1 MGQEPRLPR
10 AQLHNTFLG
19 PESQPRAPARPGPGE
34 RRQEADWKSRLA
46 ASCAHGRRTKCPPP
60 AGSLTQRL
68 GNELR
73 EEGHEGRRAGGRAA
87 AAPLLGLGSN
97 PVYSPEPQQLLLL
110 LHC

>member
-19 PESQPRAPARPGPGE
+19 PESRPRAPARPGPGE

-46 ASCAHGRRTKCPPP
+46 ASCAHGRRTESPP

-68 GNELR
+68 RNELR

-87 AAPLLGLGSN
+87 AAPLPGLGSN
-97 PVYSPEPQQLLLL
+97 PVFP
-110 LHC
+110 